1 NGNKG
6 ISSLFILRYLYNP
19 TTLFA
24 GPSGLLKGGKLSTF
38 DMGGRFLL
46 DVSREKFVLSAEA
59 LYRSI
64 LGSSTVDPSWRLV
77 MNAEY
82 DLGSNRKLT
91 FAFGRDFDGTIS
103 KGGNLVAMI
112 NLIAGFGGDRKIA
125 D

>member
-1 NGNKG
+1 
-6 ISSLFILRYLYNP
+6 
-19 TTLFA
+19 
-24 GPSGLLKGGKLSTF
+24 
-38 DMGGRFLL
+38 MGGRFLL

-64 LGSSTVDPSWRLV
+64 LGSSVVDPSWRLV

-82 DLGSNRKLT
+82 DLGSNRKVT
-91 FAFGRDFDGTIS
+91 FAFGRDFDGAIS